1 MTRFIARPVLV
12 AAVPVAVALLL
23 TSCAGSS
30 GGSGGSGP
38 SKAGASESIDASIGS
53 QFSGGKSGAA
63 DKSATPIKI
72 GMINQEGGQV
82 SDPEGGIA
90 VKAAFDYINASQ
102 GGVGGH
108 PLQLEL
114 CKVTSSEE
122 EAQQC
127 AQKFLNDSSISVV
140 IQGGLNVGAN
150 AVHQTLAG
158 AKPDLVTQ
166 ANPADIAAKNAFVVN
181 PSIFAGLPGAASYA
195 KAKGYKT
202 VSIIVSDNPG
212 DIAISQV
219 AQKTFNGAGI
229 TSKVTTYPAGSTDL
243 TSAFTAAVAAKTDA
257 IVPIIVTTSGCI
269 AGAKAF
275 QSLSSNRPVLGTN
288 YCVTDDVK
296 KGLGDFPQWAYES
309 TILSL
314 FADDSTGQLAFY
326 KAVMAKY
333 AGSNAQLGI
342 NAPYSFGSAFLLAK
356 VLNQVGPKNIT
367 PTSVAAALKS
377 YGGSVLLYAPKV
389 SFGSVP
395 GMPALSG
402 LADRYYLYAGKGK
415 WTATDWQNLAK

>member
-1 MTRFIARPVLV
+1 MKRAIARPVLG
-12 AAVPVAVALLL
+12 AAAAATLLL
-23 TSCAGSS
+23 AACSS
-30 GGSGGSGP
+30 KGGSTDGSTSSP
-38 SKAGASESIDASIGS
+38 ASSIEPAIGS
-53 QFSGGKSGAA
+53 QFSGGKPGAA
-63 DKSATPIKI
+63 DKGATPIKV

-82 SDPEGGIA
+82 SDPEGSVA

-166 ANPADIAAKNAFVVN
+166 ANPADTAAKNSFVVN

-195 KAKGYKT
+195 KSKGYKS

-219 AQKTFNGAGI
+219 AQNTFKGAGI
-229 TSKVTTYPAGSTDL
+229 ASKVTTFPAGSTDV
-243 TSAFTAAVAAKTDA
+243 TSAFTAALAAKTDA
-257 IVPIIVTTSGCI
+257 IVPIVVTISGCI

-275 QSLSSNRPVLGTN
+275 QSLGSDRPVLGTN

-296 KGLGDFPQWAYES
+296 KGLGDFPKWAYES

-314 FADDSTGQLAFY
+314 FAPDDTGQLAFY
-326 KAVMAKY
+326 KAVMARY

-342 NAPYSFGSAFLLAK
+342 NAPYAFGTAFLLAK
-356 VLNQVGPKNIT
+356 VLNQVGPTKIT
-367 PTSVAAALKS
+367 PSAVTSALKS
-377 YGGSVLLYAPKV
+377 YTDGVLLYAPKV
-389 SFGSVP
+389 AYGSVP

-402 LADRYYLYAGKGK
+402 LADRYYLYAGNGK